1 MLGTPKEMNLVDGE
15 KQRSDTKLF
24 WDLKED
30 RTRSCFKTGKME
42 NKFDAKED
50 VRSQILSCFH
60 PGHNPINF
68 ITLSINNVKG
78 TKRKIGIQQV
88 RLR

>member
-50 VRSQILSCFH
+50 M
-60 PGHNPINF
+60 
-68 ITLSINNVKG
+68 
-78 TKRKIGIQQV
+78 
-88 RLR
+88 